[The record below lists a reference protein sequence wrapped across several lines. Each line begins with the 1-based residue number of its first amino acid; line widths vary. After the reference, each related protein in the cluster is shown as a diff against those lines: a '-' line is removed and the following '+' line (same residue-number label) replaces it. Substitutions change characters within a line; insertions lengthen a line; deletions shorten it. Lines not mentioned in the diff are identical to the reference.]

1 MDAVAGARRSL
12 LILTLEVPVHK
23 AIREFFVP
31 VILLVLTACATAGGT
46 PEGEPRGRTRAD
58 LITQEELQRTQHTN
72 LYDAVQTLRSRWL
85 NSRGPD
91 TLIGRQGE
99 IQVHM
104 DGTRLGGVSVLRSL
118 PTVGVAYVQWFDPV
132 SAAARWG
139 LDHGNGA
146 IYISSRPR

>member
-1 MDAVAGARRSL
+1 M
-12 LILTLEVPVHK
+12 HK
-23 AIREFFVP
+23 AVVGSFFIF
-31 VILLVLTACATAGGT
+31 ILVVLTSCANANGS
-46 PEGEPRGRTRAD
+46 PEGAPNARTRAD
-58 LITQEELQRTQHTN
+58 LITQEEIQRGQHRN
-72 LYDAVQTLRSRWL
+72 LYDAVQALRSRWL

-118 PTVGVAYVQWFDPV
+118 PTVGVVYIQWFDPV
-132 SAAARWG
+132 AAAARWG
-139 LDHGNGA
+139 LDHGHGA